1 MKQVGIKQA
10 RQELAALITEVE
22 AGAQVVITR
31 NGRPVAQLVSAPLT
45 LRKLPALDDFRR
57 RVAGVGTAAAKLIR
71 QDRDAR

>member
-1 MKQVGIKQA
+1 MKQIGIKQA

-22 AGAQVVITR
+22 AGAQVMITR

-45 LRKLPALDDFRR
+45 LKKLPALDDFRR

>member
-31 NGRPVAQLVSAPLT
+31 NGRPVAQLVSVPST
-45 LRKLPALDDFRR
+45 VRKLPALDDFRG
-57 RVAGVGTAAAKLIR
+57 RVARVGTAAARLIR

>member
-45 LRKLPALDDFRR
+45 LRKLPALDDFRS
-57 RVAGVGTAAAKLIR
+57 RVARVGCAAAKLIR